1 MREDL
6 DSKPVRGDE
15 DEDGGSLGD
24 LFEWAGGLLL
34 RRRWLIAATAF
45 AVTLAG
51 IGVILKLPN
60 RYQSQATLM
69 LQRERIPQRFAES
82 FVVANAED
90 ELNAIAR
97 EVLSRRRLIQVIDAT
112 GLYPDLRTQLPP
124 DALAERMRKGIK
136 LEPVKS
142 SSRTDITAFQLG
154 FTAGS
159 APLAQDVVS
168 RLANLFI
175 EENLRTQDD
184 QTATTGKFL
193 TQQMEAAKLR
203 LAQQETKMR
212 DFKLRNLGELPE
224 QQSSNISA
232 LTEARIELQ
241 THAARLSRVRQQR
254 VELESSLSGFIARAE
269 SEKNAL
275 LAKYTAKHPDIVRK
289 DRDIEHA
296 RVLLKALSSDSA
308 PPSFAASAAGPEDP
322 WLAQTRRQVQAV
334 GEELEAAVRDEQ
346 RARAQISQVQ
356 GKINLIPLREQQMA
370 VLMRD
375 LDSYQKDYNDLLGK
389 QLRYQQTI
397 SMEEQRHG
405 AQYRLVEPP
414 DLPIAPVSP
423 KRLQLSLGAAGA
435 GLAMGLVLAYLL
447 DVLKNSF
454 RTENEIKRQLRVP
467 LVVCLPLMQTRAE
480 IRLRRKLRV
489 LEWAAGSV
497 MIVVV
502 AVAEFYVYRHP

>member
-15 DEDGGSLGD
+15 EDEGGSLGD
-24 LFEWAGGLLL
+24 LFEWAGGLLF

-45 AVTLAG
+45 VVTLAAIG
-51 IGVILKLPN
+51 IILKLPN

-112 GLYPDLRTQLPP
+112 GLYPDLRAQLPP

-203 LAQQETKMR
+203 LAQQEAKVR

-241 THAARLSRVRQQR
+241 THAARASRVRQQR

-289 DRDIEHA
+289 DRDIEQA
-296 RVLLKALSSDSA
+296 RVLLKALVAESA
-308 PPSFAASAAGPEDP
+308 PPSFAASPAGPEDP
-322 WLAQTRRQVQAV
+322 WLAQTRRQVQAI

-356 GKINLIPLREQQMA
+356 GKINLIPLREQQMSA
-370 VLMRD
+370 LMRD
-375 LDSYQKDYNDLLGK
+375 LDSYQKDYNDLLAK

-435 GLAMGLVLAYLL
+435 GLAIGLILAYLL
-447 DVLKNSF
+447 DLLKNSF
-454 RTENEIKRQLRVP
+454 RTENEIKRQLHVP

-480 IRLRRKLRV
+480 IRWRRKLRV
-489 LEWAAGSV
+489 LEWAAGSA
-497 MIVVV
+497 MIAVV
-502 AVAEFYVYRHP
+502 AVAEFYVYRNP

>member
-1 MREDL
+1 MREEL
-6 DSKPVRGDE
+6 DSKPVRDDEE
-15 DEDGGSLGD
+15 DEGGSLGD
-24 LFEWAGGLLL
+24 LFEWAGGLLF

-45 AVTLAG
+45 VVTLAAIG
-51 IGVILKLPN
+51 IILKLPN

-203 LAQQETKMR
+203 LAQQEAKVR

-241 THAARLSRVRQQR
+241 THAARVSRVRQQR

-269 SEKNAL
+269 SERNTL

-289 DRDIEHA
+289 DRDIEQA
-296 RVLLKALSSDSA
+296 RVLLKALGAESA
-308 PPSFAASAAGPEDP
+308 PPGFAASPAGPEDP

-356 GKINLIPLREQQMA
+356 GKINLIPLREQQMSA
-370 VLMRD
+370 LMRD
-375 LDSYQKDYNDLLGK
+375 LDSYQKDYNDLLAK

-435 GLAMGLVLAYLL
+435 GVAIGLVLAYLL
-447 DVLKNSF
+447 DLLKNSF
-454 RTENEIKRQLRVP
+454 RTENEIKRRLHAP

-480 IRLRRKLRV
+480 IRLKRKLRV
-489 LEWAAGSV
+489 LEWAAGSA
-497 MIVVV
+497 MIAVV
-502 AVAEFYVYRHP
+502 AVAEFYVYRNP

>member
-15 DEDGGSLGD
+15 EDEGGSLGD
-24 LFEWAGGLLL
+24 LFEWAGGLLS

-45 AVTLAG
+45 VVTLAA

-203 LAQQETKMR
+203 LAQQEAKVR

-241 THAARLSRVRQQR
+241 THAARVSRVRQQK
-254 VELESSLSGFIARAE
+254 VELESSLSGFIARTE
-269 SEKNAL
+269 SERNAL

-296 RVLLKALSSDSA
+296 RGLLKALGAESA
-308 PPSFAASAAGPEDP
+308 PPSFAASPAGPEDP

-356 GKINLIPLREQQMA
+356 GKINLIPLREQQMSA
-370 VLMRD
+370 LMRD
-375 LDSYQKDYNDLLGK
+375 LDSYQKDYNDLLAK

-435 GLAMGLVLAYLL
+435 GLAIGLILAYLL

-454 RTENEIKRQLRVP
+454 RTENEIKRQLHVP

-480 IRLRRKLRV
+480 IRLKRKLRV
-489 LEWAAGSV
+489 LEWAAGSA
-497 MIVVV
+497 MVVLV
-502 AVAEFYVYRHP
+502 AMAEFYVYRNP